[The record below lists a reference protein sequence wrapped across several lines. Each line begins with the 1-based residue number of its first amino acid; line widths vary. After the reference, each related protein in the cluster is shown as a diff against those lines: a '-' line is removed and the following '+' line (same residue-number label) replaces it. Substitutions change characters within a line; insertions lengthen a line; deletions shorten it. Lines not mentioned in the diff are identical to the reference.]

1 MTFLDS
7 FSPDVQSQAT
17 DIVKEIARNN
27 GKSVRLRVEQGQ
39 RLLRL
44 KALIGHGGWLA
55 WLVSPEANSG
65 YSSTRTPERDM
76 KLAEALGDRIAELTD
91 EMLATMTNLTAM
103 RALADDEKADALEAA
118 FALMRRGIKVGG
130 AEADK
135 LVAIYASSR
144 ELGDRVRE
152 GKITVDDAYVV
163 AQSIDEVDPPQPV
176 VDLIVNSGVKS
187 RGVVEA
193 LTVMATEMPAKFE
206 EVAASGTIYNAATDQ
221 EVPLAEASSAD
232 AVLAVNDE
240 DAERAK
246 RHWQHIQDWRADQRP
261 AIARVAGTIA
271 QITAELARLAVPSD
285 QPVLVYVYPQAE
297 TQSA

>member
-17 DIVKEIARNN
+17 DIVKDIAKNN

>member
-65 YSSTRTPERDM
+65 YSSIRTPERDM
-76 KLAEALGDRIAELTD
+76 KLAEALGARIAELTD

-130 AEADK
+130 IEADK
-135 LVAIYASSR
+135 LVTIYAASR
-144 ELGDRVRE
+144 DLGDRVRE
-152 GKITVDDAYVV
+152 GKITIDDAHRV
-163 AQSIDEVDPPQPV
+163 AACIDDINPPTTV
-176 VDLIVNSGVKS
+176 VDLVVNSGVKS
-187 RGVVEA
+187 AGVVEA
-193 LTVMATEMPAKFE
+193 LTVLADEQPEKFE
-206 EVAASGTIYNAATDQ
+206 EIAVSGTIYNAATGQD
-221 EVPLAEASSAD
+221 VPLGEASSAD
-232 AVLAVNDE
+232 AMLAVFDE
-240 DAERAK
+240 LSERES
-246 RHWQHIQDWRADQRP
+246 RRRQHIQDWRDGQRP
-261 AIARVAGTIA
+261 AIARVSGTIS
-271 QITAELARLAVPSD
+271 QITAELARLVPSD
-285 QPVLVYVYPQAE
+285 QPVLVYVYPDKVVE
-297 TQSA
+297 SA

>member
-17 DIVKEIARNN
+17 DIVKDIAKNN

-246 RHWQHIQDWRADQRP
+246 RHWQHIQDWRADQQP
-261 AIARVAGTIA
+261 AIARVSGTIS
-271 QITAELARLAVPSD
+271 QITAELARLVPSD
-285 QPVLVYVYPQAE
+285 QPVLVYVYPDKVVE
-297 TQSA
+297 SA

>member
-7 FSPDVQSQAT
+7 FSSDVQSQAT

-135 LVAIYASSR
+135 LVAIYAASR

-176 VDLIVNSGVKS
+176 IDLVVNSGVKS

-232 AVLAVNDE
+232 AVLAVNEE

-246 RHWQHIQDWRADQRP
+246 RHWQHIQDWRDGQRP
-261 AIARVAGTIA
+261 AIARVAGTIP
-271 QITAELARLAVPSD
+271 QIAAELARLVPSD
-285 QPVLVYVYPQAE
+285 QPVLVYVYPSEAKE
-297 TQSA
+297 HA

>member
-17 DIVKEIARNN
+17 DIVKDIAKNN

-44 KALIGHGGWLA
+44 KALIGHGSWLS

>member
-7 FSPDVQSQAT
+7 FSSDVQSQAT

-163 AQSIDEVDPPQPV
+163 AQSIDEVDPPRNV
-176 VDLIVNSGVKS
+176 IDLVVNSGVKS

-193 LTVMATEMPAKFE
+193 LTVMAVEMPAKFE

-232 AVLAVNDE
+232 AVLAVNEE

-246 RHWQHIQDWRADQRP
+246 RHWQHIQDWRDGQRP

-271 QITAELARLAVPSD
+271 QITAELARLSVPSD
-285 QPVLVYVYPQAE
+285 QPVLVYVYPSEAKE
-297 TQSA
+297 HA

>member
-65 YSSTRTPERDM
+65 YSSIRTPERDM

-118 FALMRRGIKVGG
+118 FALMHRGIKVGG
-130 AEADK
+130 VEADK
-135 LVAIYASSR
+135 LVTIYAASR
-144 ELGDRVRE
+144 ELGDRVRD
-152 GKITVDDAYVV
+152 GKITIDDAYRV
-163 AQSIDEVDPPQPV
+163 ATCIDDINPPQPV
-176 VDLIVNSGVKS
+176 VDLVVNSGVKS
-187 RGVVEA
+187 PGVVEA
-193 LTVMATEMPAKFE
+193 LAVMHAELPAKFD
-206 EVAASGTIYNAATDQ
+206 EVASSGTIYNAATDQ

-232 AVLAVNDE
+232 AMLAVNEE
-240 DAERAK
+240 DAERAA
-246 RHWQHIQDWRADQRP
+246 RHRQHIQDWRDGQQP
-261 AIARVAGTIA
+261 AIARVSGTIS
-271 QITAELARLAVPSD
+271 QITAELARLVPSD
-285 QPVLVYVYPQAE
+285 QPVLVYVYPDKVVE
-297 TQSA
+297 SA